1 MQTETEEAIDGVRCP
16 GDRYTSDCEVFNL
29 GAESQTLILCNNIE
43 CSYAD
48 CVVTLAPM
56 NFLCV
61 PCRDATP
68 DL

>member
-48 CVVTLAPM
+48 
-56 NFLCV
+56 
-61 PCRDATP
+61 
-68 DL
+68 